1 MYDKKISGFRNM
13 NAKVK
18 NTLINIGVKLKQRY
32 KFVLKKILIIFVCLF
47 IALWSGVVVQLV
59 QDWKEFKSPYPIMV
73 EYYRIRYFG
82 SYRSW
87 MINYDCSE
95 HNALF
100 KLLEKQQKKD
110 LDYIKSL
117 IPKNDLLIDL
127 LEWQIK
133 FEPYFMHTLYDTHGK
148 AHELQLPEWLV
159 GIRFKKSHIK
169 QIENQEKFIYFDKG
183 VMIGLQNAGGSIE
196 NRVAFE
202 KFGKSILP
210 AIKGDNYFAKVVM
223 QALFV
228 DITIGKIA
236 LSNQDD
242 KAYTEKTCTNPHYPI
257 LVKKLNEWR
266 DYIEKLSGLTA
277 RERRLIKGYINSY
290 HSKAKE
296 AYEFNR
302 KYCLKK

>member
-1 MYDKKISGFRNM
+1 MQKKKSIFYVTNLSTNNFL
-13 NAKVK
+13 K
-18 NTLINIGVKLKQRY
+18 NTGLRIKKKY
-32 KFVLKKILIIFVCLF
+32 KFILKKLFIIFVCLF
-47 IALWSGVVVQLV
+47 VVLWSGVVVQLV

-87 MINYDCSE
+87 MINYGCSE
-95 HNALF
+95 NNILF
-100 KLLEKQQKKD
+100 KWLERQQKKD
-110 LDYIKSL
+110 LEYIKSFV
-117 IPKNDLLIDL
+117 PKNDLLIDL

-133 FEPYFMHTLYDTHGK
+133 FEPYFMHTLYDTHDK
-148 AHELQLPEWLV
+148 IYKLQLPDWLR

-183 VMIGLQNAGGSIE
+183 VMIGLQNAGGSFK

-257 LVKKLNEWR
+257 LVKQLNEWR

-277 RERRLIKGYINSY
+277 RERRLIKGHINSY
-290 HSKAKE
+290 NSKAKE

-302 KYCLKK
+302 KYCLRK